1 MLGAGLLEPRR
12 VVSMAGVSGTSHSR
26 LRYSLFVETPV
37 AANNQG
43 NAESPCNVEAGD
55 CFSHDDNVRRS
66 ALEIT

>member
-1 MLGAGLLEPRR
+1 
-12 VVSMAGVSGTSHSR
+12 MAGVSGTSHSR